1 LSVTTPPSFERAV
14 KELSR
19 LPGLGERTAERLVFH
34 LLGQGP
40 AQLKSL
46 VQALGALQDQ
56 TRECRRCHHLCEG
69 EFCSFCLDSRRDG
82 TVICVVEMP
91 QDLAR
96 IEDHCDYRGL
106 YHVLGG
112 RFSPLEGL
120 FPEDLNLDTLV
131 RRVQDEHIVEV
142 VLALNPNTE
151 GEATCE
157 LISRS
162 LQKYRHIKL
171 TRLATGLPAGSEIGF
186 SGKGVLRDAFAYR
199 RELR

>member
-1 LSVTTPPSFERAV
+1 M
-14 KELSR
+14 
-19 LPGLGERTAERLVFH
+19 PGLGQRTAERLLFH
-34 LLGQGP
+34 LLGQG
-40 AQLKSL
+40 AVQFKSL
-46 VQALGALQDQ
+46 LTSLETLQQQ

-69 EFCSFCLDSRRDG
+69 ELCLFCLDGRRNPSL
-82 TVICVVEMP
+82 ICVVEMP

-112 RFSPLEGL
+112 RFAPLEGL

-131 RRVQDEHIVEV
+131 RRAQDEQVEEV

-157 LISRS
+157 LIVRS
-162 LQKYRHIKL
+162 LQKFRHLKV
-171 TRLATGLPAGSEIGF
+171 TRLATGLPAGAEIGF
-186 SGKGVLRDAFAYR
+186 SGKKVLRDAFAYR